1 MKLHVMLEESKYEK
15 KQTTM
20 FLLYLA
26 AVAVTVNRRRKRP
39 SFSILLR
46 INFSLRRFGVEAGG
60 KELNKYSF
68 KNFFFLLCHQ
78 FCPFWDN
85 YPMVFPIL
93 LFRDCCLAI
102 FTVLNQINI

>member
-1 MKLHVMLEESKYEK
+1 MKLHVMLEKSKYEN

-26 AVAVTVNRRRKRP
+26 AVAVKVNRRRKRP

-46 INFSLRRFGVEAGG
+46 INFSLRKFGVEAGG

-68 KNFFFLLCHQ
+68 KNFFF
-78 FCPFWDN
+78 FCFVTNSARFGTIIQWFSPFCFLEI
-85 YPMVFPIL
+85 V
-93 LFRDCCLAI
+93 
-102 FTVLNQINI
+102 V

>member
-1 MKLHVMLEESKYEK
+1 MKLHVMLEKSKYEK

-68 KNFFFLLCHQ
+68 KNFFFFALS
-78 FCPFWDN
+78 
-85 YPMVFPIL
+85 PIL
-93 LFRDCCLAI
+93 P
-102 FTVLNQINI
+102 VLGQLSNGFPHFAF